1 MIEKIKIH
9 NFKAIQTASVKL
21 TDLTVFVGNN
31 GSGKSSVLE
40 ALQTLQKILLHG
52 LSTGFNERW
61 FGFDHIRNLSSDPM
75 SNGGKIFKQDIAMEI
90 EGKIGREKYRYAVG
104 FNTTPNGDLY
114 LVTSEF
120 LKKNKETI
128 FRAEIVDEKGN
139 AELFLGGNPKP
150 VNYVANKLVLGEKNL
165 HDSHEFAFKMADYI
179 TSWQFLTLEPERMY
193 FPTRRDYGQIK
204 VRMKSTGENLA
215 DFFSR
220 LQDDAV
226 TNELILEKMRYV
238 LPELDNLG
246 REEIAIQKQIYLF
259 LQGQNDAK
267 RLPSWLFS
275 SGTLRIL
282 AMLAILNSADVPPVI
297 FIEEIENGLDPRTLN
312 LLVEEIRGVL
322 PDHQVIATT
331 HSPYFLDLL
340 ALKHIVVA
348 ERINGE
354 TMYYRPDDDERLNE
368 WKEKFSAGSLYT
380 MNRLTR
386 S

>member
-21 TDLTVFVGNN
+21 TDLSVFVGNN
-31 GSGKSSVLE
+31 GSGKSSIIEV
-40 ALQTLQKILLHG
+40 LQTLQNILLHD

-61 FGFDHIRNLSSDPM
+61 FGFDHIRNVSPIPVPKD
-75 SNGGKIFKQDIAMEI
+75 NKIFKHDISIEI
-90 EGKIGREKYRYAVG
+90 RGKIGKEKYFYAIG
-104 FNTTPNGDLY
+104 FNTTASGDLY
-114 LVTSEF
+114 LVTSEL
-120 LKKNKETI
+120 LKKNKETV

-139 AELFLGGNPKP
+139 AELFLGENPEP
-150 VNYVANKLVLGEKNL
+150 THYVATKLVIAEKKL
-165 HDSHEFAFKMADYI
+165 HQDHEFVIQMADYI
-179 TSWQFLTLEPERMY
+179 ASWQFLTLEPERMY
-193 FPTRRDYGQIK
+193 FPSRRDYGQIK
-204 VRMKSTGENLA
+204 VRMKSSGENLA

-220 LQDDAV
+220 LQDDAFK
-226 TNELILEKMRYV
+226 NELILDKMRYV
-238 LPELDNLG
+238 LPELDNIG

-259 LQGQNDAK
+259 LEGQHDTK

-312 LLVEEIRGVL
+312 LLVEDIRGVL
-322 PDHQVIATT
+322 PGHQVVATT